1 VKIHRSRP
9 EARFTIIP
17 DETLRDPRLSYNA
30 RGILGELLSRP
41 DDWQTTADAITKAA
55 ARHRGREAEG
65 RRKIAQ
71 AFAEL
76 ERARY
81 LRRVRTRGP
90 GGKFATEVHVYDRP
104 YDAGEATGIPTGGQ
118 SARPAGIDVCTGRTD
133 IPLTDMSVDRQSVNR
148 LTGKRSVITE
158 TEDENSFNGD
168 GFDGDGTSKTEGQD
182 HSAANSHNPRV
193 HHGPQDPSSDDQQSP
208 IPVTRR
214 SPAADRNARTRG
226 AP

>member
-41 DDWQTTADAITKAA
+41 GDWQTTADAITRVA

-65 RRKIAQ
+65 RRKIAR

-104 YDAGEATGIPTGGQ
+104 YDAGEATGIPGGW
-118 SARPAGIDVCTGRTD
+118 
-133 IPLTDMSVDRQSVNR
+133 SVGATCGNR
-148 LTGKRSVITE
+148 CL
-158 TEDENSFNGD
+158 
-168 GFDGDGTSKTEGQD
+168 
-182 HSAANSHNPRV
+182 
-193 HHGPQDPSSDDQQSP
+193 
-208 IPVTRR
+208 RR
-214 SPAADRNARTRG
+214 SHRHTAYRHVGGPTVGGPACW
-226 AP
+226 